1 MPPFDKIQ
9 LPELQQSLTL
19 CTSGLEKTPHCSSVQ
34 TPYDTSERIN
44 SSQRLASTQ
53 GFPWLTTQDI
63 SSAEAKAGAASFYIH
78 KNPEFVDF
86 KSFQR
91 KEAFY
96 YPSPNADLAATAH
109 KFSFA
114 FSFSKSKCFEK
125 G

>member
-19 CTSGLEKTPHCSSVQ
+19 CTSGLKTPHCSSVQ

-44 SSQRLASTQ
+44 SSQRLASTK

-63 SSAEAKAGAASFYIH
+63 SSAEAKAGAASFYIY

-86 KSFQR
+86 K
-91 KEAFY
+91 
-96 YPSPNADLAATAH
+96 
-109 KFSFA
+109 
-114 FSFSKSKCFEK
+114 
-125 G
+125 